1 MEYLGESGCVRY
13 CAGFL
18 LTGPCE
24 SNVIEFTSMLER
36 ERAMSKKTGG
46 AARFLI
52 IKNSDGYRTNRIS
65 LAVAFFLV
73 FLLSCSCSQ
82 KVVKSGM
89 PFDMDKIAFESVSE
103 TDENWREKG
112 VQLARRKE
120 YPEAIEAFSSYI
132 ERSPKDSFGYNALA
146 VCYKNIGDPQSA
158 MRNYE
163 KALELS
169 SRGEDRAKVLGNIG
183 NMYFSSGKMQAA
195 LGFYKDAAAEFEE
208 NPFYVILIAR
218 TFVSMN
224 DFDRA
229 RKALNQAEPNIGK
242 LEQYERDEDRGLGY
256 YLLAQSYAA
265 LNDEGKL
272 MENLDKALK
281 VNASRFL
288 YRVQQDSSDETN
300 LLYTLTDDPK
310 FLGLIRK
317 YSVRVSN

>member
-1 MEYLGESGCVRY
+1 MFVFL
-13 CAGFL
+13 AGL
-18 LTGPCE
+18 PLAGPCE
-24 SNVIEFTSMLER
+24 SNVIKFTSMPER
-36 ERAMSKKTGG
+36 ERAMRMKSSG
-46 AARFLI
+46 ATTFLI
-52 IKNSDGYRTNRIS
+52 MKNGDGCRAGRIS
-65 LAVAFFLV
+65 LALAFFLV
-73 FLLSCSCSQ
+73 CMLLCSCSK

-103 TDENWREKG
+103 NDENWKEKG

-120 YPEAIEAFSSYI
+120 YSEAIEAFSRYI

-146 VCYKNIGDPQSA
+146 VCYKNTGDPQAA

-163 KALELS
+163 KALDLS

-229 RKALNQAEPNIGK
+229 RKALSQAEPNIGK
-242 LEQYERDEDRGLGY
+242 LEQYEKDEDRGLGY

-265 LNDEGKL
+265 LNDESKL

-281 VNASRFL
+281 VNAPRFL
-288 YRVQQDSSDETN
+288 YRVQQDSSEETN
-300 LLYTLTDDPK
+300 ILYTLTDDPK

>member
-1 MEYLGESGCVRY
+1 MRKISNGSVGFPILTNKDTYPGCSIAFAVT
-13 CAGFL
+13 C
-18 LTGPCE
+18 
-24 SNVIEFTSMLER
+24 
-36 ERAMSKKTGG
+36 
-46 AARFLI
+46 LI
-52 IKNSDGYRTNRIS
+52 ICMM
-65 LAVAFFLV
+65 
-73 FLLSCSCSQ
+73 SCSCS
-82 KVVKSGM
+82 KKLTNSGM
-89 PFDMDKIAFESVSE
+89 PFDMDKIAFESVSG
-103 TDENWREKG
+103 TDEDWKEKG

-120 YPEAIEAFSSYI
+120 YSQAIEAFSRHI
-132 ERSPKDSFGYNALA
+132 EQAPKDSFGYNALA

-163 KALELS
+163 KALDLS
-169 SRGEDRAKVLGNIG
+169 SGGEYRAKVLGNIG

-195 LGFYKDAAAEFEE
+195 LGFYKDAAAEFED

-229 RKALNQAEPNIGK
+229 RKALSQAEPNIGK
-242 LEQYERDEDRGLGY
+242 LENYEREEDRGLGY

-265 LNDEGKL
+265 LNDEEKL
-272 MENLDKALK
+272 LENLDKALK

-288 YRVQQDSSDETN
+288 YRVQQDSSEETN